1 MITNVT
7 LSTKEELLLQDQKSQ
22 EEQCVLKYD
31 NYANLAQDPEL
42 KNIFRQNGQKEV
54 EHLNTINQI
63 LNGTVP
69 SMGGNSQQ
77 QSGQSGQSQQS
88 GQSGQSQQSGQSGQ
102 SQQSGQ
108 SGQSMQSA
116 QSMQAQQ
123 GSVGQSM
130 PTQVKLT
137 DKDMC
142 MDMLSTEKYVSG
154 SYDTAIFE
162 FKDTAVRDALNHIQ
176 KEEQQHGE
184 SIFKYMQ
191 SRGMYSV
198 K

>member
-1 MITNVT
+1 MITNIT

-22 EEQCVLKYD
+22 EEQCILKYE

-63 LNGTVP
+63 LNGSVP

-77 QSGQSGQSQQS
+77 QSGQSGQS
-88 GQSGQSQQSGQSGQ
+88 
-102 SQQSGQ
+102 
-108 SGQSMQSA
+108 MQSS

-123 GSVGQSM
+123 GSVNQSM

-162 FKDTAVRDALNHIQ
+162 FKDTAVRNALNHIQ

-191 SRGMYSV
+191 SRDMYSV

>member
-1 MITNVT
+1 MITNVN
-7 LSTKEELLLQDQKSQ
+7 LSTKEEFLLQDQKSQ
-22 EEQCVLKYD
+22 EEQCIIKYE
-31 NYANLAQDPEL
+31 NYANLTQDPEL
-42 KNIFRQNGQKEV
+42 KSIFQQNGQKEV

-77 QSGQSGQSQQS
+77 QP
-88 GQSGQSQQSGQSGQ
+88 GQ

-108 SGQSMQSA
+108 SGQSMQP
-116 QSMQAQQ
+116 QQ
-123 GSVGQSM
+123 GSTDQNM
-130 PTQVKLT
+130 PGQVKLT

-154 SYDTAIFE
+154 SYNTAIFE
-162 FKDTAVRDALNHIQ
+162 FKDTAVREALNHIQ

-191 SRGMYSV
+191 SRGMYTV

>member
-69 SMGGNSQQ
+69 SMGGNSQ
-77 QSGQSGQSQQS
+77 
-88 GQSGQSQQSGQSGQ
+88 QQSGQSGQ